1 VGGGFRSKRI
11 RVPLPP
17 NLSLV
22 LLFVSLFFS
31 FWSGCGGL
39 RAEPAAAHGHVAAA
53 HFRLGDGVNLCGFLR
68 LEDYLFSFLL
78 ADGDVISKGLTLMG
92 LNNYMCAQFL
102 TLSPGCL
109 CFSDGPF

>member
-1 VGGGFRSKRI
+1 MSVFCLCGK
-11 RVPLPP
+11 
-17 NLSLV
+17 
-22 LLFVSLFFS
+22 S
-31 FWSGCGGL
+31 FNEDRNHHQCTIGTAL
-39 RAEPAAAHGHVAAA
+39 RAEAAAAHGHVAAA

-68 LEDYLFSFLL
+68 MEDYLFSFIL
-78 ADGDVISKGLTLMG
+78 ADGGVISKGLTLMG